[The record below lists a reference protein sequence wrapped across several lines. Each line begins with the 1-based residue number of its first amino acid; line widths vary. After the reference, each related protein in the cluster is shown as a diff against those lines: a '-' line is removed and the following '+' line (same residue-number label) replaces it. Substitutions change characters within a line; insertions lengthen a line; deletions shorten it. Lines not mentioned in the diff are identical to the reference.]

1 MHTKGKIGNKQALQ
15 EKTILKQTINSYY
28 MYHKDM
34 LHGIHRH
41 RANTINDMWQ
51 EQKKRKH
58 VEAQRRYG

>member
-1 MHTKGKIGNKQALQ
+1 
-15 EKTILKQTINSYY
+15 
-28 MYHKDM
+28 MYHKDT

>member
-1 MHTKGKIGNKQALQ
+1 MHTKEKIGNEQAMQ
-15 EKTILKQTINSYY
+15 EKTILKQTTNSYY
-28 MYHKDM
+28 MHHKDM

-51 EQKKRKH
+51 KQRKGKH